1 MAHEI
6 TTDDAML
13 QYLRTAKRIAVLGI
27 KTEQQSNQPAFY
39 VADYLKRAGY
49 EIVPVPVY
57 YPEVSTILSLP
68 VHRSLASIAGEIDIV
83 DVFRRPQDITGHL
96 DDIILKKPKLVWFQ
110 LGIRNDDAAKRLIEA
125 GIDVIQD
132 RCMLAE
138 HRRLIDRS
146 A

>member
-1 MAHEI
+1 MH
-6 TTDDAML
+6 
-13 QYLRTAKRIAVLGI
+13 
-27 KTEQQSNQPAFY
+27 S
-39 VADYLKRAGY
+39 
-49 EIVPVPVY
+49 
-57 YPEVSTILSLP
+57 
-68 VHRSLASIAGEIDIV
+68 SLAGIVGEVDVV
-83 DVFRRPQDITGHL
+83 DVFRSRQEIAGHL

-110 LGIRNDDAAKRLIEA
+110 LGIRNDDAARRLIEA